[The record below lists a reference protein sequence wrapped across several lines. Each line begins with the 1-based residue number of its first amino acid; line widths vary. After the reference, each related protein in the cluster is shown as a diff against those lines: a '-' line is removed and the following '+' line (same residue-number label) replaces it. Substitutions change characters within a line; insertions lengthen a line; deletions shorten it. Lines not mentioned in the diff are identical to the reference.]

1 MGKSSFARA
10 YVSRVPTDGMLMK
23 IDNLYRMELTL
34 IKKIEEYRKK
44 YYIRLICIF

>member
-23 IDNLYRMELTL
+23 IDNLYRMELNL